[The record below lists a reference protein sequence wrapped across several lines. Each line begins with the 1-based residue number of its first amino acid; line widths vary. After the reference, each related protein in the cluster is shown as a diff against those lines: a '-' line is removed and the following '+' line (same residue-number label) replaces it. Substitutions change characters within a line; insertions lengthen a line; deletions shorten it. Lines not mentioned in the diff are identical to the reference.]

1 MKTNRKKGHRL
12 LAVLLSLSLAAASGT
27 AVFAEEAAATA
38 TATPEPDPHSSY
50 YSESAT
56 TDALPNWVTG
66 PSIEGQAAVVIDL
79 NDGGILYAKNENTVL
94 YPASITKIL
103 TAMLAIQYLNPKD
116 QYALTEA
123 EAFGIESGS
132 SSIYGGTDEVFT
144 VEQETMAL
152 MLESANEMALALA
165 DQTSGSVKK
174 FTELMNR
181 TAARL
186 GCTNSHFN
194 NPHGLPDPNHYTT
207 AADMAKIAYAAW
219 GNPLFRK
226 YSTTLLYEI
235 PPTNVQKET
244 RYLLNHHKMMK
255 GRDYEYEG
263 VRGGKTGYTTLAGN
277 TLVTFAARGNLMVAV
292 VVLNSVGGAYADTTS
307 LLDYAFGNFE
317 RIRLDLP
324 SDEPSMA
331 NRLLPCEQFILKDCG
346 DVRPVYFT
354 YPAYVTIP
362 KGLDISKIQR
372 VVTKEKNY
380 FGIPSYWNEFY
391 YEGNKIGSGRMYERE
406 VLSDLL
412 L

>member
-1 MKTNRKKGHRL
+1 MKINRTKRRRL
-12 LAVLLSLSLAAASGT
+12 LALFLSLSMAAASST
-27 AVFAEEAAATA
+27 AVLAEQAVV
-38 TATPEPDPHSSY
+38 TATPTPDPHTAY
-50 YSESAT
+50 YTESAA
-56 TDALPNWVTG
+56 TDSLTNWVTG

-79 NDGGILYAKNENTVL
+79 NDGGILYAKNADTVL

-103 TAMLAIQYLNPKD
+103 TAMLAVQYLNPTD

-132 SSIYGGTDEVFT
+132 SSIYGGTGELFT

-174 FTELMNR
+174 FVELMNR

-186 GCTNSHFN
+186 GCTSSHFN
-194 NPHGLPDPNHYTT
+194 NPNGLPDPNHYTT

-219 GNPLFRK
+219 GNPMFRK
-226 YSTTLLYEI
+226 YVTTLTYDI
-235 PPTNVQKET
+235 PPTNVQTET

-255 GRDYEYEG
+255 GRDYEYSG
-263 VRGGKTGYTTLAGN
+263 VLGGKTGYTVAAGN
-277 TLVTFAARGNLMVAV
+277 TLVTFASRGNLMVAV
-292 VVLNSVGGAYADTTS
+292 VVLNSISGAYADTAS
-307 LLDYAFGNFE
+307 LLNYTFDNFQ
-317 RIRLDLP
+317 RIALDMP
-324 SDEPSMA
+324 TDEPSVS
-331 NRLLPCEQFILKDCG
+331 NQLLPCEQFLLKDLG
-346 DVRPVYFT
+346 DVRPVYFR
-354 YPAYVTIP
+354 YPAYVTVP
-362 KGLDISKIQR
+362 KGLDLSGIQK
-372 VVTKEKNY
+372 VITKETNY
-380 FGIPSYWNEFY
+380 FGIQSYLYEFY